1 MAASPEPHSPV
12 SVPPLAGL
20 WSARMRYAGEME
32 IILAGLILIG
42 VVVTLFVVWLRRL
55 WRRTW
60 KKLDP
65 LLGVVMP
72 REQ

>member
-1 MAASPEPHSPV
+1 
-12 SVPPLAGL
+12 
-20 WSARMRYAGEME
+20 ME

-42 VVVTLFVVWLRRL
+42 VVVTLFVIGLRRL

-65 LLGVVMP
+65 LLGVVSP